1 MCGAGNVGTGVRAGT
16 PQDRICPDN
25 TTILLRNTIRR
36 DNTFASWDL
45 RLSRPFRTRGHG
57 EFEALVEVFNIFNR
71 DNFRDPPSPS
81 LLFNFDGTIRRG
93 LGDSRQVQAG
103 IRYGF

>member
-1 MCGAGNVGTGVRAGT
+1 VRADT
-16 PQDRICPDN
+16 PQDRYCRPN
-25 TTILLRNTIRR
+25 GPVLLRNTIRR

-45 RLSRPFRTRGHG
+45 RLSRPFRTKGHR
-57 EFEALVEVFNIFNR
+57 EFEVLVEAFNILNR
-71 DNFRDPPSPS
+71 DNFRDPASPS

-93 LGDSRQVQAG
+93 LGDPRQIQAG

>member
-1 MCGAGNVGTGVRAGT
+1 MRAGT